1 MTESGRHG
9 KSPSLRR
16 RLLLFLLVPMLALLL
31 VDAAVTYFVAL
42 SYSNR
47 VHDSGLE
54 DDLATLAQ
62 LFRVN
67 QTSGELP
74 PEARFLLEYDP
85 DGHNYY
91 AVRSSKHGLISGNG
105 AFLQAQA
112 PPPDAQ
118 PRLYDSKLGGKR
130 LRAAELSV
138 RSPSDAQNILTI
150 AIAETLN
157 DRRLRARQ
165 ILLLTIPLQSV
176 LIVGILSL
184 VWLGVTRGLR
194 ILEPL
199 TRRLAAR
206 EHELGPISGADV
218 PVEILPLTQTI
229 DALFAR
235 LGAVLEA
242 QKRFMA
248 DAAHQLRT
256 PLAGLSLHTER
267 ALSDPTPE
275 TLHDALEHIHKLTG
289 RTTRTAMQLLALTRA
304 SDPRSELHDFASLDL
319 AVLVPDIVG
328 ARVQEALQADI
339 DLGYHGPRGRAMV
352 MGAADSLREL
362 LDNLIDNAV
371 RYAGPGARVTV
382 SVRCPPGEGV
392 VLQVEDNGPGVPPEL
407 WPRLGERFFRAPGAR
422 EGGSGLGL
430 AIVGQIASQHHAQLV
445 YSSAKSGGLCVSVQF
460 PPASSRPAWEAADF
474 SPGKA
479 QAS

>member
-1 MTESGRHG
+1 MPESGSDG

-31 VDAAVTYFVAL
+31 VDGAVTYFVAL

-54 DDLATLAQ
+54 DDLRTLAQ
-62 LFRVN
+62 MFRLKR
-67 QTSGELP
+67 TSGELP
-74 PEARFLLEYDP
+74 EEARFLLEYEP
-85 DGHNYY
+85 NGHNYY

-105 AFLQAQA
+105 AFAQPEA

-118 PRLYDSKLGGKR
+118 PRLYDSELGGKR
-130 LRAAELSV
+130 LRAAELSL
-138 RSPSDAQNILTI
+138 RSPADAQDVLTI

-165 ILLLTIPLQSV
+165 ILLLTIPLQTV
-176 LIVGILSL
+176 FILGILSL

-235 LGAVLEA
+235 LSTVLEA

-256 PLAGLSLHTER
+256 PLAGLSLHTDR
-267 ALSDPTPE
+267 ALSDPSPE
-275 TLHDALEHIHKLTG
+275 TLRDALEHIHKLTG

-304 SDPRSELHDFASLDL
+304 SNPLHATDASTPVDL
-319 AVLVPDIVG
+319 ALLVPEIVG
-328 ARVQEALQADI
+328 ARVQEALHADI
-339 DLGYHGPRGRAMV
+339 DLGYEGPHA
-352 MGAADSLREL
+352 GALILGVADSLREL
-362 LDNLIDNAV
+362 LDNLIDNAL
-371 RYAGPGARVTV
+371 RYAGAQARVTV
-382 SVRCPPGEGV
+382 RVQHLPAGGV
-392 VLQVEDNGPGVPPEL
+392 ALQVEDDGPGVPPEL
-407 WPRLGERFFRAPGAR
+407 WSRLGERFFRAPGAH

-430 AIVGQIASQHHAQLV
+430 AIVGQIASQHHARIA
-445 YSSAKSGGLCVSVQF
+445 YSSATGGGLRVSVQF
-460 PPASSRPAWEAADF
+460 PPLPA
-474 SPGKA
+474 
-479 QAS
+479 

>member
-1 MTESGRHG
+1 MTESGRDG

-31 VDAAVTYFVAL
+31 VDGAVTYYVAL

-54 DDLATLAQ
+54 DDLRTLAQ
-62 LFRVN
+62 MFRLKR
-67 QTSGELP
+67 TSGELP
-74 PEARFLLEYDP
+74 EEARFLLEYEP
-85 DGHNYY
+85 NGHNYY
-91 AVRSSKHGLISGNG
+91 AVRSSKRGLISGNG
-105 AFLQAQA
+105 AFLQPAA
-112 PPPDAQ
+112 PPADAQ
-118 PRLYDSKLGGKR
+118 PRLYDAKVGSKH
-130 LRAAELSV
+130 LRAAELSL
-138 RSPSDAQNILTI
+138 RSPADAQDVLTI

-165 ILLLTIPLQSV
+165 ILLLTIPLQTV
-176 LIVGILSL
+176 FIVGILSL

-206 EHELGPISGADV
+206 EHELGPISGNDV

-235 LGAVLEA
+235 LGSVLEA

-267 ALSDPTPE
+267 ALSDPSPE
-275 TLHDALEHIHKLTG
+275 TLRDALEHIHKLTG

-304 SDPRSELHDFASLDL
+304 SNPRSELHDFAPVDL
-319 AVLVPDIVG
+319 AVLVPDVVG
-328 ARVQEALQADI
+328 ARVQEALQAGI
-339 DLGYHGPRGRAMV
+339 DLGYRGPRGSAV
-352 MGAADSLREL
+352 VLGAADSLREL
-362 LDNLIDNAV
+362 LDNLIDNAL
-371 RYAGPGARVTV
+371 RYAGPRARVTV
-382 SVRCPPGEGV
+382 AVRCPAGEGV
-392 VLQVEDNGPGVPPEL
+392 VLQVEDNGPGVAPEL
-407 WPRLGERFFRAPGAR
+407 WPRLGERFFRAPGVR

-430 AIVGQIASQHHAQLV
+430 AIVGQIASQHHARIT
-445 YSSAKSGGLCVSVQF
+445 YSTASGSGLRVSVSF
-460 PPASSRPAWEAADF
+460 PAAPA
-474 SPGKA
+474 
-479 QAS
+479 